1 MPYRRLPNTDL
12 ARMRALRAALGKDPQ
27 GEVITPA
34 LQQEASAFLSQMEKT
49 HRYYRACCENQAKA
63 KRKHQESLRVARLY
77 VSHFIQVLDLAVL
90 RGEIKKE
97 QKQYYGLSAANGL
110 PDLASEGALLR
121 WGKLVMEGERQRTAH
136 GGIPIYNPTIA
147 RVKVYY
153 DLFVESMERQKGTQ
167 RETANA
173 LRAWIYESAGQGYN
187 FMDVSRG
194 YVRAKEGAEHVW
206 NLFMRLLSYGRSGQT
221 TGGGSGGEIIVSAP
235 NFQLTWQLVDG
246 RLQTSLTVQAPNGY
260 TIQPSHS
267 DVTIQGYTGG
277 THDELMQ
284 LKGWY
289 YHQYLSQQM
298 EEV

>member
-173 LRAWIYESAGQGYN
+173 LRALAAL
-187 FMDVSRG
+187 RG
-194 YVRAKEGAEHVW
+194 KADGLILEIW
-206 NLFMRLLSYGRSGQT
+206 NRIEDAFSGTTPNEARLERCREYGVVYYYR
-221 TGGGSGGEIIVSAP
+221 TGGQHPAEP
-235 NFQLTWQLVDG
+235 
-246 RLQTSLTVQAPNGY
+246 
-260 TIQPSHS
+260 
-267 DVTIQGYTGG
+267 
-277 THDELMQ
+277 DE
-284 LKGWY
+284 
-289 YHQYLSQQM
+289 
-298 EEV
+298 